1 MTNPKKIP
9 TFSNRDIS
17 ISKQDMAYQGFFKV
31 QKLELT
37 HKKFEGGETK
47 PLIRELLDRGHAVA
61 VLPYDPT
68 ADKVVLIEQ
77 FRIGAMET
85 KSSAWL
91 LEIIAGMVEPNES
104 LEDVATRETMEEAGV
119 EVKQLIPMLN
129 YLSSPG
135 GTTERIYLYLA
146 IVDSSEV
153 KEGVYGLAEEG
164 EDIKVHT
171 FSYNDMLSLLASGD
185 LDNAATLI
193 AAQWLQ
199 LNKTKIKKVAG
210 KFEIN

>member
-61 VLPYDPT
+61 VLPYDPI

-119 EVKQLIPMLN
+119 EVKQLIPMVN

-146 IVDSSEV
+146 IVDSSDV

-210 KFEIN
+210 KFEVN